1 MQYPFCHY
9 EPKLQWYMTWMH
21 FGIGDHERG
30 QYHSWL
36 FAAAL
41 KPVAVMCITIMQFQY
56 FEFGICI
63 SVLFFC
69 IWIHLGNRC
78 CHERLHVELNLHFFP
93 FTVLITEHTGLYTY
107 VWLKTLFSTR
117 RSSYPEGRIKL
128 QKVSFIWI
136 GLFAHYSQCQFNKLR
151 SHGQCRLSRQQ
162 MREPQ
167 PKQPLLTLQPT

>member
-1 MQYPFCHY
+1 MTFQFSINRLPCHAIPVFCHY

-41 KPVAVMCITIMQFQY
+41 KPVAVMCITIIRTMQFQY

-63 SVLFFC
+63 SVLVFC
-69 IWIHLGNRC
+69 ILIHLGNRC
-78 CHERLHVELNLHFFP
+78 CHKRLHVVLNLHDFP
-93 FTVLITEHTGLYTY
+93 FTVLITEHMGLYTY

-117 RSSYPEGRIKL
+117 RSSYPEGKVKL
-128 QKVSFIWI
+128 QKKFI
-136 GLFAHYSQCQFNKLR
+136 H
-151 SHGQCRLSRQQ
+151 
-162 MREPQ
+162 
-167 PKQPLLTLQPT
+167 